1 MKTKI
6 GATLAL
12 SLLIAAGCENNIQLN
27 KNATNEEMMLE
38 QKQEKKEWKA
48 IDTKIQANTDKL
60 TYEIINEQEIFTKP
74 FPEVYQD
81 VEGILTFRS
90 GPLRNN
96 ASIGSAKISKET
108 LEKKWTFQTSSS
120 PEWGGG
126 AGWVGQASVIKWK
139 KQEMKIMNLYPEFKN
154 KENFKEVVYASLDGR
169 IYFLDFETGKQTREP
184 INIKNPI
191 KGSVA
196 LDPRGY
202 PLLYVGQGIPQT
214 GQIGYRIFN
223 LIDGSLLEFIPGID
237 PYAYRG
243 WGAFDGAA
251 LINKDEDAMVI
262 AGENGIMYSIKLNTT
277 YLPEQSKIS
286 IDPVVSKYRYQQK
299 NNAYQGMENSIAVY
313 KNIAYFADNGGGV
326 QAFDLIKRKPIWVN
340 EPYDDTDATIAVEEI
355 DGEPYIYVGSEIDK
369 QGSKGIS
376 RIQKLNGLD
385 GTVIWE
391 KEIPG
396 FSLVGDDPVNG
407 GMLATPIVGEGPLEG
422 QIIFNISRYKT
433 FNGGLLIS
441 YDRNTGEENWRWEMP
456 NYSWSSPVAVYS
468 KDNKAYIIQGDSVGN
483 MNLLNDKGE
492 LLEQINLGANIEASP
507 IVVDNEI
514 IVASR
519 GGQIFNISIK

>member
-1 MKTKI
+1 MKARI

-12 SLLIAAGCENNIQLN
+12 TLLLSTGCENNIQLN
-27 KNATNEEMMLE
+27 QKTKNEETNIE
-38 QKQEKKEWKA
+38 EKQEKPEWKT
-48 IDTKIQANTDKL
+48 INTVIQTNTEKL
-60 TYEIINEQEIFTKP
+60 TYEIFNEQEIFTKP

-81 VEGILTFRS
+81 VEGILSFRS
-90 GPLRNN
+90 GPLRKN
-96 ASIGSAKISKET
+96 ASIGYPTITEET
-108 LEKKWTFQTSSS
+108 LEKKWVFQTSSS

-126 AGWVGQASVIKWK
+126 AGWVGQASVINWK
-139 KQEMKIMNLYPEFKN
+139 KKEIEVMNLYPDFKN
-154 KENFKEVVYASLDGR
+154 KDSLKEVMYASLDGR
-169 IYFLDFETGKQTREP
+169 IYFLDFETGKQTRQP
-184 INIKNPI
+184 IDIGNPI

-202 PLLYVGQGIPQT
+202 PILYVGQGIPQT
-214 GQIGYRIFN
+214 GQIGYRIFS
-223 LIDGSLLEFIPGID
+223 LIDGSLMKFIPGID

-251 LINKDEDAMVI
+251 LIDKEQDAMVI
-262 AGENGIMYSIKLNTT
+262 AGENGIMYTIKLNTS
-277 YLPEQSKIS
+277 YKPEESKIS
-286 IDPVVSKYRYQQK
+286 IDPVISKYRYQQK

-340 EPYDDTDATIAVEEI
+340 EPYDDTDATIAIEEK
-355 DGEPYIYVGSEIDK
+355 DGNPYIYVGSEIDK

-396 FSLVGDDPVNG
+396 FSLIGDDPVNG
-407 GMLATPIVGEGPLEG
+407 GMLASPIVGEGPLEG

-441 YDRNTGEENWRWEMP
+441 YDSETGEENWRWEMP
-456 NYSWSSPVAVYS
+456 NYSWSSPVAVYT
-468 KDNKAYIIQGDSVGN
+468 KDNEAYIIQGDSVGN
-483 MNLLNDKGE
+483 MNLLNHKGE
-492 LLEQINLGANIEASP
+492 LLDQVNLGANIEASP

-519 GGQIFNISIK
+519 GGQIFSISIK